1 MATALRKTELSPL
14 ESLVVERALG
24 DEGHA
29 RSANNPLPRIQ
40 ALTQERQR
48 LYAKSA
54 AHPFLA
60 PMNRARILAIGAEI
74 DLLWEALRRQ
84 RATRRTQIERALNV
98 VAEDEDE
105 ATERDEHDERT
116 GPVATLGRD
125 DADTDD
131 MPSARQTEQDAPNT
145 QVAPRGKPATRR
157 KRQKASARNDTD
169 AA

>member
-1 MATALRKTELSPL
+1 MATAMRKTELSPL

-24 DEGHA
+24 DEAHA

-105 ATERDEHDERT
+105 RTDGDDRTDHDDHDEQ
-116 GPVATLGRD
+116 L
-125 DADTDD
+125 
-131 MPSARQTEQDAPNT
+131 SARQADHAVSATH
-145 QVAPRGKPATRR
+145 GKSATRQ
-157 KRQKASARNDTD
+157 KRQKANPRNDTD

>member
-24 DEGHA
+24 EEAHT

-40 ALTQERQR
+40 ALTQERQK

-60 PMNRARILAIGAEI
+60 PLNRARILAIGAEI

-84 RATRRTQIERALNV
+84 RASRRTQIEHALNV
-98 VAEDEDE
+98 TAEDED
-105 ATERDEHDERT
+105 A
-116 GPVATLGRD
+116 RD
-125 DADTDD
+125 DEQSNEQSNEQAAPAASDD
-131 MPSARQTEQDAPNT
+131 R
-145 QVAPRGKPATRR
+145 ATRADLGGTPKTAKSPKRRAR
-157 KRQKASARNDTD
+157 KVTD

>member
-1 MATALRKTELSPL
+1 MATAVRKTELSPL
-14 ESLVVERALG
+14 ESLVVERTLG
-24 DEGHA
+24 DEAHA

-60 PMNRARILAIGAEI
+60 PMNRARIVAIGAEI

-98 VAEDEDE
+98 TVEDEDE
-105 ATERDEHDERT
+105 APQGDERDDHGAVLASDDD
-116 GPVATLGRD
+116 RD
-125 DADTDD
+125 DHG
-131 MPSARQTEQDAPNT
+131 ARRAP
-145 QVAPRGKPATRR
+145 QAERAIPAVQGKPTTRR
-157 KRQKASARNDTD
+157 KRTKGAARNDTD

>member
-1 MATALRKTELSPL
+1 MATAMRKTELSPL

-24 DEGHA
+24 DEAHA

-98 VAEDEDE
+98 IAEDEDE
-105 ATERDEHDERT
+105 RTDGDERDEHDEQ
-116 GPVATLGRD
+116 L
-125 DADTDD
+125 
-131 MPSARQTEQDAPNT
+131 SARQAERAVSATP
-145 QVAPRGKPATRR
+145 GKPATRQ
-157 KRQKASARNDTD
+157 KRQKANPRNDTD

>member
-1 MATALRKTELSPL
+1 MIIRRPCLTPGLRKPSTSGGVIHPAFAHPSPHITSGETLMATAVRKTELSPL

-24 DEGHA
+24 DEAHA

-105 ATERDEHDERT
+105 SPEGDERDDHGVIQAR
-116 GPVATLGRD
+116 
-125 DADTDD
+125 DADRDH
-131 MPSARQTEQDAPNT
+131 R
-145 QVAPRGKPATRR
+145 
-157 KRQKASARNDTD
+157 DTP
-169 AA
+169 

>member
-24 DEGHA
+24 DEAHA

-98 VAEDEDE
+98 IAEDDDE
-105 ATERDEHDERT
+105 ANERDEHDERT
-116 GPVATLGRD
+116 DLVATLGREEG
-125 DADTDD
+125 DASHDT
-131 MPSARQTEQDAPNT
+131 PGARTAEHDTPTTPA
-145 QVAPRGKPATRR
+145 KPATRR
-157 KRQKASARNDTD
+157 KRQKASARNTTD

>member
-24 DEGHA
+24 EEAHT

-40 ALTQERQR
+40 ALTQERQK

-60 PMNRARILAIGAEI
+60 PLNRARILAIGAEI
-74 DLLWEALRRQ
+74 ELLWEALRRQ
-84 RATRRTQIERALNV
+84 RATRRTQIEHALNV
-98 VAEDEDE
+98 TAEDEDE
-105 ATERDEHDERT
+105 RDGEQSSEQAAPAASDDRATRAD
-116 GPVATLGRD
+116 LG
-125 DADTDD
+125 
-131 MPSARQTEQDAPNT
+131 
-145 QVAPRGKPATRR
+145 VAPKTAKSPKRR
-157 KRQKASARNDTD
+157 ARKVTD

>member
-1 MATALRKTELSPL
+1 MRKTELSPL

-24 DEGHA
+24 DEAHG

-98 VAEDEDE
+98 IAEDDDE
-105 ATERDEHDERT
+105 HTERDD
-116 GPVATLGRD
+116 RD
-125 DADTDD
+125 DLSNASDD
-131 MPSARQTEQDAPNT
+131 DGDANERRITLSAPNAADAP
-145 QVAPRGKPATRR
+145 AAKPATRR
-157 KRQKASARNDTD
+157 KRQKAATRNDTD

>member
-1 MATALRKTELSPL
+1 MATTMRKTELSPL

-24 DEGHA
+24 DEAHA
-29 RSANNPLPRIQ
+29 LSANNPLPRIQ

-98 VAEDEDE
+98 IAEDEDDN
-105 ATERDEHDERT
+105 ADHDSADSHDDHDAAGDHADIQTRDNHAAIAAAVSV
-116 GPVATLGRD
+116 PV
-125 DADTDD
+125 
-131 MPSARQTEQDAPNT
+131 
-145 QVAPRGKPATRR
+145 GKAAARR
-157 KRQKASARNDTD
+157 KRQRGATRNDTD